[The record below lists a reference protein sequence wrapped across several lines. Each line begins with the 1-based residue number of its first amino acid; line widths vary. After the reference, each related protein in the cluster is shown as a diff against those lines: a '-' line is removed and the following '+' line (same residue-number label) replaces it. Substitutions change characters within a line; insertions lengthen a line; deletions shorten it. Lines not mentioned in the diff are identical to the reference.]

1 MKDLIIDIQD
11 ELHASQLT
19 FKEIAEKYGL
29 PVEDVELILEEM
41 IANLTE

>member
-19 FKEIAEKYGL
+19 FKEIAGKYGL
-29 PVEDVELILEEM
+29 PVGDVELILEEM

>member
-19 FKEIAEKYGL
+19 VEEIAEKYGL
-29 PVEDVELILEEM
+29 PVEDVKLILEEM
-41 IANLTE
+41 IADLTE

>member
-1 MKDLIIDIQD
+1 MKDLIFVIQD

-29 PVEDVELILEEM
+29 PVADVELILEEM

>member
-1 MKDLIIDIQD
+1 MKDLIIDIQN

-29 PVEDVELILEEM
+29 SVGDAELILEEM